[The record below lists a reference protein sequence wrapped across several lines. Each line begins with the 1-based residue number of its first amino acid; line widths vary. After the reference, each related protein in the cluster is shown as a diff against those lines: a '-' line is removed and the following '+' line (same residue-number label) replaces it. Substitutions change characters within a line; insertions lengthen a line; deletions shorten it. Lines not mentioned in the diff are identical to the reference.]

1 MPDVTDQRVLRGRRN
16 RAAIVDAVVE
26 LVEGGNLSPTA
37 DEIAAAAG
45 VARRS
50 LYHHFDDLDDLMRA
64 VIEQHLARYVDLLQ
78 PVPTTGSFEQRRA
91 AFVTQRCALAEH
103 LLVVFRSARFAA
115 TSSSVM
121 AEQLAAT
128 DEFLRDELCRTFAPE
143 LRRSP
148 SWVVETLDAVTSLDG
163 WVRLRVN
170 QRLSPRR
177 ARNVVQRTL
186 DELLAA

>member
-1 MPDVTDQRVLRGRRN
+1 VPEVTDQRVLRGRRN
-16 RAAIVDAVVE
+16 REAIVDAVVE

-50 LYHHFDDLDDLMRA
+50 VYHHFEDLDDLMQA
-64 VIEQHLARYVDLLQ
+64 VMEKHLSRYVDLLQ
-78 PVPTTGSFEQRRA
+78 PVPTTGTLEQRCA
-91 AFVTQRCALAEH
+91 AFVGQRSALAER
-103 LLVVFRSARFAA
+103 LLLVFRSARFVA
-115 TSSSVM
+115 TSSNVM

-128 DEFLRDELCRTFAPE
+128 DEYLRDELRRTFAAE

-148 SWVVETLDAVTSLDG
+148 AWAVEALDAMTSLDG

-177 ARNVVQRTL
+177 ARNVLEGTL
-186 DELLAA
+186 IDVLGR